1 MYSFFASTLILVVF
15 AQCIIYMASN
25 WCICIANMGFHCT
38 KLSKS
43 TSNSLIYINC
53 YQKLPRLYSSSKRTA
68 LNRSQFQA
76 RIEWETLPAQNV
88 RSAVCLKHKHGFI
101 CFKSQSR
108 WVQKPQNLRKAH
120 DISRNMF
127 DWEKSWCLFQV
138 IFERWASYGEKQ
150 VSFFFLLMNVSYD
163 LNSKSEILKA
173 IVAMTGWNMHNI
185 MQDSLF
191 SVTMKKTFFK
201 NLQICFEILDDLKC
215 KNFSWHRYEF
225 SSVYIVFELCSFI
238 NANSYAKFSRM
249 HF

>member
-1 MYSFFASTLILVVF
+1 VSSKATKLEKSSRYLEKYVRLREILVS
-15 AQCIIYMASN
+15 ISSN
-25 WCICIANMGFHCT
+25 FWEMSIVWW
-38 KLSKS
+38 K
-43 TSNSLIYINC
+43 TS
-53 YQKLPRLYSSSKRTA
+53 
-68 LNRSQFQA
+68 
-76 RIEWETLPAQNV
+76 
-88 RSAVCLKHKHGFI
+88 FI
-101 CFKSQSR
+101 
-108 WVQKPQNLRKAH
+108 
-120 DISRNMF
+120 
-127 DWEKSWCLFQV
+127 
-138 IFERWASYGEKQ
+138 
-150 VSFFFLLMNVSYD
+150 FFLLMNVSYD
-163 LNSKSEILKA
+163 LNPKSEILKA